1 MQDAQSQE
9 SEVQTLLNS
18 FVGTSTTTIFIMTC
32 MVGYPTVH
40 VHQLWCLVIT
50 YTIRDGSKLDA

>member
-18 FVGTSTTTIFIMTC
+18 FVGTSTTTISITTC

-40 VHQLWCLVIT
+40 VHQLWYLVLRT
-50 YTIRDGSKLDA
+50 LFVMVLN

>member
-18 FVGTSTTTIFIMTC
+18 FVGTSTTTISITTC

-40 VHQLWCLVIT
+40 VYQLWYLVLRT
-50 YTIRDGSKLDA
+50 LFVMVLN